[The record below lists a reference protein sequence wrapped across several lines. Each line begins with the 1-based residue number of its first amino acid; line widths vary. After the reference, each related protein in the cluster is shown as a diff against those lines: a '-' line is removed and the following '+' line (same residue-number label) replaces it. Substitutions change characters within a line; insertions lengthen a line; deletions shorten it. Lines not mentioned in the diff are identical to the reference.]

1 MVICEDYEIS
11 QTTIALLHNHHE
23 KYQTKILDLEGEF
36 YSSKPIMKLLEEACL
51 NNCSTY
57 EGRRQAV
64 IHFTNYTQRIPI
76 LINQFEKI
84 IAFPT
89 HSPEQSHCIWI
100 FFHQI
105 LEISPINKT
114 QSLITFKNYKQ
125 LQLNISF
132 HTLHEQCKKAAIC
145 ITRFCYP
152 SQFSFWLKP
161 RQKKIRRYKI
171 NNL

>member
-1 MVICEDYEIS
+1 MVICEEYEIS

-51 NNCSTY
+51 NYCSTY

-76 LINQFEKI
+76 VINQFEKI

-89 HSPEQSHCIWI
+89 HSPEQTQFIWI

-125 LQLNISF
+125 LKLKFPFIHFMSSVRNQLF
-132 HTLHEQCKKAAIC
+132 ALPVFVTLLNFLFCLILNRKK
-145 ITRFCYP
+145 
-152 SQFSFWLKP
+152 
-161 RQKKIRRYKI
+161 
-171 NNL
+171 